1 MNNKNNINDDDDNNN
16 NINNENNENKSSFFS
31 FDNLPKH
38 IMAPS
43 FLNKEMPLSMFFISA
58 GCLSAVGFGVGLLVG
73 LRKNGG
79 IRQTIRTAP
88 PGVVGSAVKALIGG
102 TAICAA
108 MTTGLVY
115 VLKSAYNIETVKDF
129 GDMMRGKKSEKIPNL
144 ILTETQ
150 NSTNLDNNNNNNI
163 INFPIDE
170 SKLTDEEKLI
180 HKENIKALKAM
191 KYLPYTDEDFK
202 ENNNNNNNNNSNN
215 SNNNS
220 GEINNF
226 QNSEKKK

>member
-1 MNNKNNINDDDDNNN
+1 MNNNDIDNK
-16 NINNENNENKSSFFS
+16 ENDENKSTSSFFS

-43 FLNKEMPLSMFFISA
+43 FLNKEMPLSMFFLSA
-58 GCLSAVGFGVGLLVG
+58 GCLSVVGFGVGLLVG

-102 TAICAA
+102 TAICAT

-115 VLKSAYNIETVKDF
+115 FLKSAYNIETVKDF
-129 GDMMRGKKSEKIPNL
+129 GDRMRGKKSEKIPTL
-144 ILTETQ
+144 ILTEKPPINQ
-150 NSTNLDNNNNNNI
+150 DSINNNNDNNNI

-170 SKLTDEEKLI
+170 SKLTDQEKLI

-202 ENNNNNNNNNSNN
+202 ENNSGSANNNIVIDNKSD
-215 SNNNS
+215 
-220 GEINNF
+220 
-226 QNSEKKK
+226 EKK

>member
-1 MNNKNNINDDDDNNN
+1 MDNN

-150 NSTNLDNNNNNNI
+150 NSTNLDNNNI

-202 ENNNNNNNNNSNN
+202 ENNNNNNNSN
-215 SNNNS
+215 NNNS
-220 GEINNF
+220 GETNNF
-226 QNSEKKK
+226 LDKNSEKKK